1 MALYVLADLHLST
14 RVDKPM
20 DIFGGA
26 WRGYMDKL
34 RAGLSV
40 LRDGDTLVVPGD
52 LSWGIS
58 LDEALDDFKFLASYP
73 GRKLL
78 IKGNH
83 DLWWDTRAKMER
95 FLAAN
100 GVEGIDF
107 VHNNCFFCD
116 APAGRPEGRI
126 ALCGTRGWFYEEDH
140 GTAHDD
146 KMRAREV
153 CRLKASLNAA
163 KTAGA
168 ERIYCF
174 VHYPPIYGNYVCD
187 GIVQAMEESGVMR
200 CYYGHLHGESC
211 RAAFNGVK
219 NGVNYRLVSC
229 DSVGFQPILIEG

>member
-20 DIFGGA
+20 DVFGGA

-34 RAGLSV
+34 RRGLSV
-40 LRDGDTLVVPGD
+40 LRDGDTLVMPGD

-58 LDEALDDFKFLASYP
+58 LSEALDDFRFLASFP

-78 IKGNH
+78 VKGNH

-95 FLAAN
+95 FLAEN

-107 VHNNCFFCD
+107 LHNNCFFYD
-116 APAGRPEGRI
+116 APDGRI

-163 KTAGA
+163 INA
-168 ERIYCF
+168 EPDRIYCF
-174 VHYPPIYGNYVCD
+174 VHYPPIYGAYVCD
-187 GIVQAMEESGVMR
+187 GIVQAMEEGGVQR

-211 RAAFNGVK
+211 KSAFCGVK

-229 DSVGFQPILIEG
+229 DSVSFQPILIEP

>member
-1 MALYVLADLHLST
+1 MALYVLADLHLSCG
-14 RVDKPM
+14 VDKPM

-40 LRDGDTLVVPGD
+40 LQDGDTLVMPGD
-52 LSWGIS
+52 FSWGIS
-58 LDEALDDFKFLASYP
+58 LSEALEDFRFLAAFP

-78 IKGNH
+78 VKGNH

-95 FLAAN
+95 FLTAS
-100 GVEGIDF
+100 GVGGIEF
-107 VHNNCFFCD
+107 LHNNCFFYD
-116 APAGRPEGRI
+116 APDGPV

-140 GTAHDD
+140 GTDHDD

-163 KTAGA
+163 KTAA
-168 ERIYCF
+168 HVRIYCF
-174 VHYPPIYGNYVCD
+174 VHYPPVYGSYVCD
-187 GIVQAMEESGVMR
+187 GIVQALEEGGVHT
-200 CYYGHLHGESC
+200 CFYGHLHGESC
-211 RAAFNGVK
+211 KSAFCGVK

-229 DSVGFQPILIEG
+229 DSVGFQPILIEP